1 MLKKITQTIQ
11 EKLQPDQRKVVI
23 NIILLLGER
32 VFRMG
37 IAFFML
43 AWVARY
49 LGVKDFGEL
58 NYALAF
64 GEMFSPLFEIASSQ
78 FIFRDLVTHPALKSE
93 ILGTYFWIKTIA
105 GVVVFLLTT
114 ITIFILQPDN
124 ILTVKLVVILSIP
137 SFLRGFN
144 GIECWFKS
152 QLEMKY
158 TVFIRNGLFIGV
170 TLARIFLLQLQA
182 PLVAF
187 AWLVMIENTLN
198 IVALIFTYKVTGNE
212 ILAWR
217 ANWTRAKKLM
227 KISFPLIFASLSIV
241 IYMRIDQVM
250 LGQLADS
257 KSVGIYSAAVRLS
270 ELWPFTS
277 TIIVQSIAPSIIAA
291 KKVSEEL
298 YYQKLQKLSNSQAL
312 LVYCIAIPMT
322 FLATPFTVLIFGE
335 EYALAGPILAV
346 HIWSSMFGF
355 LGYVKDIWI
364 TTEELTG
371 FAFIF
376 STAGA
381 VMNVTLNFWLIP
393 KYQGMGAAIA
403 TVISYGFADYV
414 MCFLYPPARK
424 FGRIMTQAMT
434 LNLIKLKVK

>member
-1 MLKKITQTIQ
+1 MLKKITQTLQ
-11 EKLQPDQRKVVI
+11 KKLQPDQRKVVV

-32 VFRMG
+32 VFRLG
-37 IAFFML
+37 IAFFMV
-43 AWVARY
+43 AWIARY
-49 LGVKDFGEL
+49 LGVKEFGEL

-64 GEMFSPLFEIASSQ
+64 CEMFSPLFELASSQ
-78 FIFRDLVTHPALKSE
+78 FIIRDLVTQPFLKSE
-93 ILGTYFWIKTIA
+93 ILGTYFWIKSIT
-105 GVVVFLLTT
+105 GVVVFMLTA
-114 ITIFILQPDN
+114 ITIFILKPDD
-124 ILTVKLVVILSIP
+124 ILTIKLVVILSIP

-144 GIECWFKS
+144 AIECWFRS

-158 TVFIRNGLFIGV
+158 NVLIRNGLYMGI
-170 TLARIFLLQLQA
+170 TLARIFLLQIQA
-182 PLVAF
+182 PLIAF
-187 AWLVMIENTLN
+187 AWLVMIENSLN
-198 IVALIFTYKVTGNE
+198 TVALIFTYKITGNE
-212 ILAWR
+212 ILEWR
-217 ANWTRAKKLM
+217 ANWERAKKLI
-227 KISFPLIFASLSIV
+227 KISFPLIFSSLSIV

-298 YYQKLQKLSNSQAL
+298 YYEKLQKLSNSQAL
-312 LVYCIAIPMT
+312 LVYIIAIPMT
-322 FLATPFTVLIFGE
+322 FLATPFTVLVFGKD
-335 EYALAGPILAV
+335 YALAGPILAV
-346 HIWSSMFGF
+346 HIWSSMFCF
-355 LGYVKDIWI
+355 LSYVKEIWI

-371 FAFIF
+371 FAFVF

-381 VMNVTLNFWLIP
+381 LMNVALNFWLIP

-434 LNLIKLKVK
+434 LNLIKPRIK